1 MEAHALIIHGCGG
14 HARSVAANLLDLFEN
29 IIFADA
35 AARPG
40 EVILGCKVV
49 KDFRQIENFQHC
61 LHHVALGDLERKK
74 ELFMELSAMNLRL
87 PALAV
92 RSAEIHDSA
101 ELGDGTFVGVGAY
114 VGPLTVI
121 GKNSIINTHAVI
133 EHDSRIGDHTHI
145 SVNSTVAG
153 YCRIGSQVML
163 GAGATVID
171 KTSIGDNCI
180 IGAGGVVCKDLSVA
194 GTYVGVPVKL
204 LKKQREQEL

>member
-14 HARSVAANLLDLFEN
+14 HARSVVANLQDLFEN

-35 AARPG
+35 FARHG
-40 EVILGCKVV
+40 EMILGCKVV
-49 KDFRQIENFQHC
+49 KDFRMVENFQHC

-74 ELFMELSAMNLRL
+74 ELFMELEALGLRL
-87 PALAV
+87 PALAA

-101 ELGDGTFVGVGAY
+101 ELGDGTFVGAGAY
-114 VGPLTVI
+114 VGPLAVI
-121 GKNSIINTHAVI
+121 GKNSIINTHALV
-133 EHDSRIGDHTHI
+133 EHDSKIGDHTHI

-153 YCRIGSQVML
+153 YCSVGSLVML

-171 KTSIGDNCI
+171 KTSVTDKCI
-180 IGAGGVVCKDLSVA
+180 IGAGGVVCCDLPEA

-204 LKKQREQEL
+204 IKK